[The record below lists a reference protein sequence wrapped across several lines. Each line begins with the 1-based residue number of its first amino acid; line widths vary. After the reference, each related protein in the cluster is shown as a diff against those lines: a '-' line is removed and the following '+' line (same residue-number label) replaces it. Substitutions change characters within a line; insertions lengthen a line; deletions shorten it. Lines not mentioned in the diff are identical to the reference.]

1 MAAQFGIRLRKGAAA
16 TAIAALVMAALTAS
30 QAPGFTDDHRQPR
43 SSEASDRKDVTP
55 PTDDRYYTD
64 VPPVRPGKP
73 GSSHDLLGERPG
85 TGSGTQE
92 PVAREPA
99 EAGIPATVLDAYKK
113 AEAELA
119 ETRSGCRLPWQLLA
133 AIGRV
138 ESGHASGGKVTA
150 EGTTISRITGPQLN
164 GNGFALISDTD
175 GGRYDGDR
183 THDRAVGPMQFIPST
198 WDTWSR
204 DGNGDGT
211 SDPNNV
217 YDAALAAGY
226 YLCADGRDLA
236 TTTGRDA
243 AVLSY
248 NHSQEYLDTVL
259 KWFEFY
265 RKGTHEVPDGT
276 GTVPRHPNRPDTPVP
291 ASSTP
296 PSVRP
301 SPTPPAH
308 GTSASPHPSRPD
320 KPGGSQS
327 PDKPTKPTKPAK
339 PSTPPA
345 TTPPTTPPAT
355 PPTTPTRPPAP
366 PKPPAQRVAR
376 FADSATG
383 TLTAVAGSDFAH
395 RVGVRALD
403 GLGKGVPGARV
414 TFTVLGDTGAT
425 FAQGAT
431 SATVTTTAT
440 GSATAPVLSAG
451 EKTGEFTV
459 RAQLNGSGLAP
470 VTYRATVTARLAD
483 QLARTDDKAFTAAPG
498 TAFATRLTAKATLGK
513 AAAPGVAATATVLK
527 TAKDTEAAD
536 AGPYF
541 KGADDTPA
549 RTVSL
554 TTDEDGLLTLPELF
568 ADTEKG
574 EYVLRVTTEGGAVLD
589 VTLTVG

>member
-16 TAIAALVMAALTAS
+16 TAIAALVMAALSAS
-30 QAPGFTDDHRQPR
+30 QAPGFTESLKRPH
-43 SSEASDRKDVTP
+43 SSEASDRQDVTP

-64 VPPVRPGKP
+64 LPPVRPGKP
-73 GSSHDLLGERPG
+73 GSSHDLPGEQPG
-85 TGSGTQE
+85 TGSGAQG
-92 PVAREPA
+92 PVAQEPA

-119 ETRSGCRLPWQLLA
+119 DTRAGCRLPWQLLA

-138 ESGHASGGKVTA
+138 ESGHARGGKVTA
-150 EGTTISRITGPQLN
+150 DGTTIGRITGPQLN
-164 GNGFALISDTD
+164 GDGFALISDTD

-236 TTTGRDA
+236 TTAGRDA
-243 AVLSY
+243 AILSY

-259 KWFEFY
+259 TWFEFY

-276 GTVPRHPNRPDTPVP
+276 GTVPRHPNRPTTPATAP
-291 ASSTP
+291 STP
-296 PSVRP
+296 PSVTP

-308 GTSASPHPSRPD
+308 GGSTSPSIPH
-320 KPGGSQS
+320 
-327 PDKPTKPTKPAK
+327 PDKPTGGRPPAK
-339 PSTPPA
+339 PSQPEKPTHPTTPPA
-345 TTPPTTPPAT
+345 TPSPTAPPTTPPTTPPT
-355 PPTTPTRPPAP
+355 P
-366 PKPPAQRVAR
+366 PKPPAQQVAR

-383 TLTAVAGSDFAH
+383 TLSAVAGTDFAH
-395 RVGVRALD
+395 RVTVRALN
-403 GLGKGVPGARV
+403 GLGKGVAGAKV
-414 TFTVLGDTGAT
+414 TFTVVGDTGAA

-431 SATVTTTAT
+431 SVTVTTTAT
-440 GSATAPVLSAG
+440 GSATAPALSAG

-459 RAQLNGSGLAP
+459 RAVLDGSSLAP
-470 VTYRATVTARLAD
+470 VTYRAAVTARLAD
-483 QLARTDDKAFTAAPG
+483 QLTRTDDKAFTAAPE
-498 TAFATRLTAKATLGK
+498 TAFATRLTAKATLDK

-527 TAKDTEAAD
+527 TAKDPEAAA

-541 KGADDTPA
+541 KGADGKPA

-554 TTDEDGLLTLPELF
+554 TTDKDGLLTLPELF
-568 ADTEKG
+568 ADPEKG

-589 VTLTVG
+589 VSLTIG